1 MSRPVLLLGGAG
13 GATAQ
18 SVLTAARSLGV
29 PVHLATDRAGAGRRQ
44 DARAR
49 YAGVVVADLRRPEQ
63 AVGRLA
69 EYCLRQGV
77 GGVAADREPLAPL
90 AASVADVLGLP
101 GHPPGAAAVV
111 RDRRRTAQILLAHG
125 VPGPRTLAVRFSGTA
140 ETRRRAAGLAYPVV
154 VRPAE
159 SPGASGAA
167 VVRNA
172 RELPEAV
179 ERVLE
184 RRGDPARGTAPVPVA
199 LVQEY
204 LEGTEYRVESVLR
217 AGRFG
222 HLAMLR
228 ATDEDGPVRRVAGYT
243 LPSGLPDA
251 TAFAILSVVERGL
264 TALGLR
270 DGLAHTALKL
280 TADGPRLLTVGT
292 AAPEAPVTEL
302 IEHATGVSAAGVYLQ
317 SVLGERPEI
326 SPHGLRP
333 AALRYITTAR
343 HGVFHGLRGL
353 LASPYAAAVRS
364 YVDLG
369 AGVGGGQEG
378 PAGGVRTRLGHV
390 IATADGPDRADARAD
405 EALAGITVQ
414 VGV

>member
-1 MSRPVLLLGGAG
+1 MGRSVLLLGGAG

-18 SVLTAARSLGV
+18 GGLLTAARSLGV
-29 PVHLATDRAGAGRRQ
+29 PVHLATHRAGAEQ
-44 DARAR
+44 SA
-49 YAGVVVADLRRPEQ
+49 YAGVVVADFRRPAQ

-69 EYCLRQGV
+69 EYCLRQGI
-77 GGVAADREPLAPL
+77 GGVAAGGEPLAPL
-90 AASVADVLGLP
+90 AASVAEVLGLP
-101 GHPPGAAAVV
+101 GHPPGAAAAV
-111 RDRRRTAQILLAHG
+111 RDRRRTARILLAHG
-125 VPGPRTLAVRFSGTA
+125 VPGPRTLAVRVPGAA
-140 ETRRRAAGLAYPVV
+140 ETRRRAAGLGYPVV

-159 SPGASGAA
+159 SPSAAGAA
-167 VVRNA
+167 VVWNA
-172 RELPEAV
+172 RDLPEAV
-179 ERVLE
+179 RRVLE
-184 RRGDPARGTAPVPVA
+184 RREDPVHGTVPAPVA
-199 LVQEY
+199 LIQEY
-204 LEGTEYRVESVLR
+204 LEGTEYRVESVSR

-228 ATDEDGPVRRVAGYT
+228 SADEDGPVRRAAGYT

-251 TAFAILSVVERGL
+251 TTFAILSVVERGL
-264 TALGLR
+264 AALGLR

-292 AAPEAPVTEL
+292 AAPEGPVTQL
-302 IEHATGVSAAGVYLQ
+302 IEHATGVSAARVYLQ
-317 SVLGERPEI
+317 VVLGERPEI

-343 HGVFHGLRGL
+343 HGVFHGLRGML
-353 LASPYAAAVRS
+353 SSPYVAAARS

-369 AGVGGGQEG
+369 ARVGGGQDG

-390 IATADGPDRADARAD
+390 IATADGPDRADVRAD
-405 EALAGITVQ
+405 EALAGITAH